1 MTIHKH
7 NPWLTRPQISGLI
20 PLPDRGLSLFASSSG
35 PARKSGEPIVIFF
48 TGAGAPC
55 ASYVKVQEHLASFV
69 RTLFFDRAGYDRS
82 TLPSST
88 TTRDNDGDGGPL
100 QLLAEDGARDLDAL
114 LRTIGVD
121 PPYIL
126 VGHSFGGIP
135 AREFLHLQLQLQLES
150 RGHQEAGRAEG
161 GEGEVEGGVSRVTHV
176 TDVIAGM
183 VLYDTATELVLGF
196 YPRVPSVELVE
207 ISKDVDWEAVTHL
220 REESGLSDEQW
231 EYIIE
236 AVERTGPR
244 GAKREDTHGSARAL
258 AKKRQLER
266 HAYKGGIL
274 SVVRCNSTMDYQ
286 RMYDE
291 GLKLGAGTQEQ
302 RRLARRFVEDW
313 GLYNCQMVRAQL
325 DLVVRDG
332 EEGDDDAEEDR
343 DKARHASDA
352 PQYVYHE
359 RWGHDSPLRKRELMG
374 DPVRW
379 VLEQWR
385 KMKEEELG

>member
-20 PLPDRGLSLFASSSG
+20 PLPDRGLSLFTSSSG
-35 PARKSGEPIVIFF
+35 PARKPGEPVVIFF

-55 ASYVKVQEHLASFV
+55 ISYVKVQEHLARFV

-82 TLPSST
+82 TLP
-88 TTRDNDGDGGPL
+88 RHDGP
-100 QLLAEDGARDLDAL
+100 LLAEDGAGDLDAL

-135 AREFLHLQLQLQLES
+135 AREFMHLQLGS
-150 RGHQEAGRAEG
+150 RKHQAEE
-161 GEGEVEGGVSRVTHV
+161 GEGVLRV
-176 TDVIAGM
+176 TDVIAGI

-196 YPRVPSVELVE
+196 YPRVPSSELVE
-207 ISKDVDWEAVTHL
+207 ISKDVDWEGVTHL

-231 EYIIE
+231 QSIIE

-244 GAKREDTHGSARAL
+244 GAKREDTHVSARAL
-258 AKKRQLER
+258 ALKRQLER
-266 HAYKGGIL
+266 HAYRGGIL

-291 GLKLGAGTQEQ
+291 GVKLGAGTQEE
-302 RRLARRFVEDW
+302 RRLARRFIEDW
-313 GLYNCQMVRAQL
+313 GLYNHEMVRAQL
-325 DLVVRDG
+325 DLVVRD
-332 EEGDDDAEEDR
+332 DEED
-343 DKARHASDA
+343 ACHA
-352 PQYVYHE
+352 QYVYHGS
-359 RWGHDSPLRKRELMG
+359 WGHDSPLRKRELMG

-379 VLEQWR
+379 VLEEWQ
-385 KMKEEELG
+385 KMKNE

>member
-35 PARKSGEPIVIFF
+35 PSRKPGEPVVIFF

-55 ASYVKVQEHLASFV
+55 ASYIKVQEHLASFV

-88 TTRDNDGDGGPL
+88 RDNDGGGPL

-135 AREFLHLQLQLQLES
+135 AREFLHLQVQHLES
-150 RGHQEAGRAEG
+150 RGQQEAGRAEG
-161 GEGEVEGGVSRVTHV
+161 GEGEVEVERVSRVTHV

-291 GLKLGAGTQEQ
+291 GVKLGAGTQEQ
-302 RRLARRFVEDW
+302 RRLARRFIEDW

-332 EEGDDDAEEDR
+332 EEGER
-343 DKARHASDA
+343 ARHASDA

-385 KMKEEELG
+385 KMKEELG